1 MKKVMMRTVNS
12 RETSKLAF
20 IGFII
25 LVCLT
30 SVSAESYIWNG
41 ENNAAWDSQVLAASN
56 DLGENSDD
64 LTHSDV
70 CKWLEENNQEGL
82 ENNCATVPDLGWVE
96 VSKIITEVQSSDLT
110 DKWIK
115 VSKII
120 TCVEKKDTPV
130 KAYSCESA
138 GEIGKVVSLIKEES
152 SQNSDGDED
161 NNDNTGQ
168 HEHTLGDI
176 YFWDTESEKSL
187 VNTEAGNNYE
197 GQKVEYDMF
206 DGEIKGRFTW
216 DNHDK
221 VEHTLW
227 IRNEHNGES
236 FQVTNDGRYVK
247 APPAGDGV
255 TWGVD
260 VLGSTYEMDDT
271 GCTEFTAAVLPPDW
285 DGEDSEVSYDAKQ
298 MNVFTLCPN
307 NRGDDQSEDKVSETS
322 GSYEFEVKPSPEN
335 INLDTDVTAT
345 VRGDLEGKRAR
356 LELNGIPGW
365 NNDPQ
370 RYRECSGSPCSVTI
384 NSDRISGEPNSVDV
398 FVKEEHYGQTT
409 TWRTKESVSW
419 EIK

>member
-1 MKKVMMRTVNS
+1 MMRTVNS

-96 VSKIITEVQSSDLT
+96 VSKIITEVQSSDLE

-138 GEIGKVVSLIKEES
+138 DEIGKVVSLIKEES

-161 NNDNTGQ
+161 NNDNTG
-168 HEHTLGDI
+168 HDGSDSGADGPSDCAEGEYYDHGFDMCLEDSDDSSDDSSEDRINEELGDLSFEI
-176 YFWDTESEKSL
+176 RPDPSEWTNGANSRVSCEDISEIEGGGPYRERVNYKECDVDAEFAASAGEGYIDDYRVKAHINVPGFRDDVDTSYQCEGPQWTNCHTSNSFTIDDREIDDYSATVKVQEESCRYAGRHQGERCSWSDIESEDF
-187 VNTEAGNNYE
+187 NN
-197 GQKVEYDMF
+197 F
-206 DGEIKGRFTW
+206 
-216 DNHDK
+216 N
-221 VEHTLW
+221 
-227 IRNEHNGES
+227 
-236 FQVTNDGRYVK
+236 
-247 APPAGDGV
+247 
-255 TWGVD
+255 
-260 VLGSTYEMDDT
+260 
-271 GCTEFTAAVLPPDW
+271 
-285 DGEDSEVSYDAKQ
+285 
-298 MNVFTLCPN
+298 
-307 NRGDDQSEDKVSETS
+307 
-322 GSYEFEVKPSPEN
+322 
-335 INLDTDVTAT
+335 
-345 VRGDLEGKRAR
+345 
-356 LELNGIPGW
+356 
-365 NNDPQ
+365 
-370 RYRECSGSPCSVTI
+370 
-384 NSDRISGEPNSVDV
+384 
-398 FVKEEHYGQTT
+398 
-409 TWRTKESVSW
+409 
-419 EIK
+419 